1 MAIPQNKLELIKE
14 INDSFLKLHNDYASL
29 TKEQVL
35 IEEIEGNI
43 KNTKISVKDTLS
55 YLIGWIELVNIWIDN
70 KDKIETLTL
79 PHQNYKWNELGLL
92 AKSFYKKFEDED
104 FTSLLKKHKELN
116 KTILRK
122 LDNLTNEE
130 LYKRTWYKNYTL
142 GRMIQFNT
150 SSPNKNVRIKIRR
163 FMKNVRY
170 F

>member
-14 INDSFLKLHNDYASL
+14 INNSFLKLHNDYGTL

-55 YLIGWIELVNIWIDN
+55 YLIGWLELVNIWIDN
-70 KDKIETLTL
+70 KDEIVTLTL

-92 AKSFYKKFEDED
+92 AKSFYKKFENED
-104 FTSLLKKHKELN
+104 FISLLKKHKELN
-116 KTILRK
+116 KSILEK
-122 LDNLTNEE
+122 LAHLTNEE
-130 LYKRTWYKNYTL
+130 LYEKTWYKNYPL

-150 SSPNKNVRIKIRR
+150 SSPNKNVRTKIKR
-163 FMKNVRY
+163 FIKNVKNY
-170 F
+170 